1 MAAKGFTFINQHC
14 GVWVFVVNSYRNS
27 VNGESIVRVH
37 EVTLRNVFL
46 HYTFSVDSELLLKSS
61 K

>member
-1 MAAKGFTFINQHC
+1 MAAEGFTFKNQHC

-37 EVTLRNVFL
+37 EVTLRNL
-46 HYTFSVDSELLLKSS
+46 YAI
-61 K
+61 